1 MRKYIK
7 DYENVVQID
16 EFGFERKVPVY
27 IGQYFEVNLDETQ
40 LRRVRG
46 FILLLIGLIVIGQLA
61 VGFIANKA
69 MYSFYISLPYVFSFL
84 PLFFLIDSALQI
96 PKEKRDYK
104 REEVELS
111 FKRLKSATNFLL
123 ALVGVGILGEI
134 VFLIFFSQGFDLKE
148 LVFLLVEL
156 LVAVLVYLLM
166 RMQKQ
171 IKVMK
176 ITGNEEEKIVD
187 SANLTD

>member
-1 MRKYIK
+1 MKKYIK
-7 DYENVVQID
+7 DYENVVQTD

-27 IGQYFEVNLDETQ
+27 IGQYFEVNLDETR

-46 FILLLIGLIVIGQLA
+46 FSLLLIGLIVIGQLA
-61 VGFIANKA
+61 VGFIANQA

-84 PLFFLIDSALQI
+84 PLFFLIDSALRI
-96 PKEKRDYK
+96 PKEKRNYK

-111 FKRLKSATNFLL
+111 FKRLKSATNFMM
-123 ALVGVGILGEI
+123 ALIGIGILGEI

-156 LVAVLVYLLM
+156 LVGVSVYLLM

-176 ITGNEEEKIVD
+176 IVGNEEEKIVD
-187 SANLTD
+187 SVNLTD